1 MWESE
6 TLLVTIVLL
15 DFLLLSSARFSA
27 LVAYAAAQ
35 GVLLGLLVLSLGGL
49 FASPWR
55 VWLLAIVSAWLKGFV
70 FPALLKRATRDVNV
84 QREER
89 PFVGFSAS
97 LLFGL
102 VLFGFSSALAN
113 RLPLPSPLATNLL
126 LSSAFFTMLCGL
138 FLLTARRSAVAHVL
152 GYLVLE
158 NGVFLAGLALT
169 REAPLSV
176 ELGILLDIFLGLFI
190 MGILI
195 YHIGRE
201 FATLDTVALA
211 RMAEEKE

>member
-35 GVLLGLLVLSLGGL
+35 AVLLGLLVLSLGGL

-102 VLFGFSSALAN
+102 VLFGF
-113 RLPLPSPLATNLL
+113 LPLWQTVSRYRALWLRTCSCLR
-126 LSSAFFTMLCGL
+126 LSSPC
-138 FLLTARRSAVAHVL
+138 SA
-152 GYLVLE
+152 G
-158 NGVFLAGLALT
+158 F
-169 REAPLSV
+169 SS
-176 ELGILLDIFLGLFI
+176 
-190 MGILI
+190 
-195 YHIGRE
+195 
-201 FATLDTVALA
+201 
-211 RMAEEKE
+211 